1 MQNTYF
7 RVKNMFKKI
16 AIRHLLVGLGSLM
29 LCAILIQF
37 ITLKRLELKYEQQQ
51 IMAREATQAVLI
63 SKEVIIHTIQIQQFL
78 SDVSAT
84 GEAEGLTEAKKHLT
98 LGVTQLIALEKVL
111 PEEDKKQ
118 IPTVKVQLEGLHQVG
133 VKMATAYAQ
142 QGRAAGNVLM
152 KDFDIRVDQLSANL
166 EKLIQS
172 VNHNYSVQ
180 SQQEKQNAAYGNYI
194 IFFSIVTIA
203 AIVAVSLTVLHKN
216 IIPPLQKIVK
226 NVEVMRTGDLRV
238 ALIHAK
244 HEKIN
249 HSPNEMTILVYALHH
264 LLEHFKELI
273 REVAHST
280 KVILS
285 DTKNVN
291 QIAEEVLSNA
301 QTQNGEVV
309 TIASAI
315 EEMSYSIANV
325 AERAEEAKLS
335 SVSVQKLAKEGETVV
350 SDVNIA
356 IRQIDNVVQNAM
368 DLIHSLN
375 DKSNQISTVV
385 NVIQEITEQT
395 NLLALNAAIEAA
407 RAGEA
412 GRGFSIVADEVRKL
426 AEKTATATTAIT
438 QTILSIQS
446 ETTAMIEEVGHVQ
459 QRVHHGSEL
468 AERAKQSLEK
478 IKGQATETMH
488 QIRDIAYATSEQTTT
503 SQQIVLNVEN
513 IAHAIERISLTVRHS
528 SEATNILETLAN
540 RLNETISHYKL

>member
-1 MQNTYF
+1 ML
-7 RVKNMFKKI
+7 KNV
-16 AIRHLLVGLGSLM
+16 AIRHLLIGLGTLM

-37 ITLKRLELKYEQQQ
+37 VTLKRLEVKYEQHQ
-51 IMAREATQAVLI
+51 IVARDAAQAVLI
-63 SKEVIIHTIQIQQFL
+63 TKEIIIHTIQIQQFL

-84 GEAEGLTEAKKHLT
+84 GETEGLTAAKTHLT
-98 LGVTQLIALEKVL
+98 LGITQLMKLEKLL

-118 IPTVKVQLEGLHQVG
+118 IPTIKVNLEALHQVG
-133 VKMATAYAQ
+133 VNMATAYAQ
-142 QGRAAGNVLM
+142 QGRVAGNLLM
-152 KDFDIRVDQLSANL
+152 KDFDARIDQLSGNL
-166 EKLIQS
+166 EKLIQR
-172 VNHNYSVQ
+172 VNENYAIQ
-180 SQQEKQNAAYGNYI
+180 SQQEKQNAAYGNYV
-194 IFFSIVTIA
+194 IFFSILMIAGIVT
-203 AIVAVSLTVLHKN
+203 VSLIVLNKN

-238 ALIHAK
+238 TLIHS
-244 HEKIN
+244 N
-249 HSPNEMTILVYALHH
+249 HASVNFSKNEMTTLVYALHH

-291 QIAEEVLSNA
+291 QIAEEVLNNVH
-301 QTQNGEVV
+301 TQNAEVV

-315 EEMSYSIANV
+315 EEMSYSIASV
-325 AERAEEAKLS
+325 AERAEEAKVS
-335 SVSVQKLAKEGETVV
+335 SVSVQKLAKEGETIV

-368 DLIHSLN
+368 DLIYSLN

-459 QRVHHGSEL
+459 QRVQNGSTL
-468 AERAKQSLEK
+468 AGHAQEALLK
-478 IKGQATETMH
+478 IKGQATATMH

-513 IAHAIERISLTVRHS
+513 IAHAIERISMTVRHS
-528 SEATNILETLAN
+528 SEATNILETLAH